1 MKCNKFTTKLYD
13 IIICQDE
20 SQEKQSAFQFSHLF
34 MIMEYMESDLRK
46 ILDKI
51 PDQVQPFTPDHIVNL
66 IYNVLCA
73 INFMHSAGVMHRD
86 IKPANILVNHDCSIR
101 LCDFG
106 LSRTVPQ
113 SKDQGLTQ
121 IKKDF
126 NVLRKGE

>member
-1 MKCNKFTTKLYD
+1 MKSNKFTTKLYD
-13 IIICQDE
+13 IIICQDHTTV
-20 SQEKQSAFQFSHLF
+20 SPYQFSHLF

-51 PDQVQPFTPDHIVNL
+51 PDQVSPFSPDHIVNL

-73 INFMHSAGVMHRD
+73 INFLHTAGVMHRD

-106 LSRTVPQ
+106 LSRTVPNKRDHNIE
-113 SKDQGLTQ
+113 S
-121 IKKDF
+121 IK
-126 NVLRKGE
+126 

>member
-1 MKCNKFTTKLYD
+1 MKSNKFTTKLYD
-13 IIICQDE
+13 IIICQDPDGG
-20 SQEKQSAFQFSHLF
+20 SNQPYQFSHLF

-51 PDQVQPFTPDHIVNL
+51 PNHVSPFSPDHIVNL

-73 INFMHSAGVMHRD
+73 MNFLHTAGVMHRD

-106 LSRTVPQ
+106 LSRTVPN
-113 SKDQGLTQ
+113 
-121 IKKDF
+121 KKDI
-126 NVLRKGE
+126 NIE